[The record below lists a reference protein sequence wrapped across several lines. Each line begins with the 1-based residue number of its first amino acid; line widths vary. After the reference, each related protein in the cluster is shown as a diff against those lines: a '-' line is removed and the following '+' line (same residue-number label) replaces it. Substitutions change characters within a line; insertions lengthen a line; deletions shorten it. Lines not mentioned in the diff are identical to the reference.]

1 MSASP
6 TSPVAERYRL
16 VSPLGS
22 GGMGRVWLGYDE
34 VLRRDVAVKEVV
46 PPPGLTAAEKD
57 MSNERSLREARAIAR
72 LNHPN
77 VVRIYDVVSR
87 EPWPWIVMEYVPSR
101 SLHQVIDED
110 GPLPPSEVARIGL
123 AVLAALYSAHRAGIV
138 HRDVKPSNVLLSEQR
153 VVLTDWG
160 LATMEGDATVTR
172 TGMIIGSPAYISPE
186 RARDGTYAPASD
198 LWSLGA
204 TLYAAVEGH
213 APYERSS
220 AIATLTA
227 LATEDHEPPIHA
239 GPLRPILDGLLA
251 KDPAHR
257 MGPFEAERAL
267 RRALGR
273 PKARPKTAPWRAPR
287 PRTAEGSQ
295 AITPLVP
302 ASDDKTAIV
311 AAPPIPASP
320 AAGDGASNG
329 EAVTP
334 PDGIIAEPATALGTG
349 EEPGAPL
356 AEPVAAEPASDQPRA
371 GRTSGHD
378 VESVAGRDRSRT
390 RRSILL
396 VAIGL
401 EILLIAILGI
411 AFALRDTGRPAP
423 SNTPPAPG
431 GTAASAPAAASRD
444 ASAPPATSAAAAPG
458 AVPGGALPVGWH
470 YHKDP
475 SGFTVAV
482 PDGWS
487 TYVRDGI
494 VYFRDPQGSRLLGID
509 QTNQPRLDPV
519 ADWRTQETRRVAA
532 GDFPGYQQ
540 IGIHPVDYHVRAA
553 DWEFTYNG
561 RGGRKHVINRGAVFG
576 DHQAYGFYWETPA
589 DQWDAN
595 LPSFELITRT
605 FQGRT

>member
-1 MSASP
+1 
-6 TSPVAERYRL
+6 
-16 VSPLGS
+16 
-22 GGMGRVWLGYDE
+22 MGRVWLGYDE

-87 EPWPWIVMEYVPSR
+87 HPWPWIVMEYVPSR

-110 GPLPPSEVARIGL
+110 GPLPPTEVARIGL
-123 AVLAALYSAHRAGIV
+123 AVLAALYAAHRAGIV
-138 HRDVKPSNVLLSEQR
+138 HRDVKPSNVLLSDQR

-160 LATMEGDATVTR
+160 LATMEGDATVTH

-186 RARDGTYAPASD
+186 RARDGTYSPASD

-204 TLYAAVEGH
+204 TLYAAVEGR
-213 APYERSS
+213 APFERTS

-227 LATEDHEPPIHA
+227 LATEDFEPPVHA
-239 GPLRPILDGLLA
+239 GPLRPVLDGLLA

-273 PKARPKTAPWRAPR
+273 TKARAKTAPWRAPR
-287 PRTAEGSQ
+287 PRATAEG
-295 AITPLVP
+295 IPPLP
-302 ASDDKTAIV
+302 PPSDEKTAIV
-311 AAPPIPASP
+311 SAGSAEPISGVPVSGAPVSAPPVSAPPVSPATSGDLAATAVEAAPTEVVDRPHAGRLAPPQAGRPA
-320 AAGDGASNG
+320 
-329 EAVTP
+329 P
-334 PDGIIAEPATALGTG
+334 PDED
-349 EEPGAPL
+349 
-356 AEPVAAEPASDQPRA
+356 PVVVRDHHRA
-371 GRTSGHD
+371 
-378 VESVAGRDRSRT
+378 
-390 RRSILL
+390 RRWILL
-396 VAIGL
+396 VAIAL
-401 EILLIAILGI
+401 ELLLVAILGT
-411 AFALRDTGRPAP
+411 AFLLRDTGKPAPPRPAP
-423 SNTPPAPG
+423 TGTGAP
-431 GTAASAPAAASRD
+431 APAASRGG
-444 ASAPPATSAAAAPG
+444 SAPPAATTAAAAPG
-458 AVPGGALPVGWH
+458 SQLPAGWH

-487 TYVRDGI
+487 VSVRDGI
-494 VYFRDPQGSRLLGID
+494 VYFRDPQGGRLLGID
-509 QTNQPRLDPV
+509 QTNRPQPDPV
-519 ADWRTQETRRVAA
+519 ADWRSQESRRVAA
-532 GDFPGYQQ
+532 GDFPGYQL
-540 IGIHPVDYHVRAA
+540 IGIRSVDYHVRAA

-561 RGGRKHVINRGAVFG
+561 RGGRKHVINRGAIFN

-595 LPSFELITRT
+595 LPAFQLITGT
-605 FQGRT
+605 FQGKP